1 MQNQKLQRALFGYGR
16 DWKGDGEMPTEI
28 VCSEEMRRRI
38 LSGTDRLVDAMKG
51 TLGPRGRNAVLQRP
65 HMTPLVTK
73 DGATIARD
81 FALQDRFENMGVQL
95 IKEVAAKTN
104 AATGDGATTAMVLA
118 RFIIHQGFRN
128 IAAGANAVEMKK
140 GVQGAAQ
147 LAGAAVKRM
156 AAPVKTREV
165 IAQVAAVASGDA
177 QIGGMIAEALDML
190 GPDGAIIVEEGGNE
204 TVVDLKVGMQ
214 LERGYLSPAMATN
227 REKMVA
233 ELDEPYILITDRK
246 LTSPQEL
253 VPLLEQVV
261 PSGKPL
267 LIVAEAV
274 EGQVLGLL
282 AANMKG
288 GVLKA
293 VVLHPPAYGD
303 GRRARMEDL
312 ALFTGGTFLSEDM
325 GYRVQDAKLEML
337 GRAASVR
344 VERNNTIVLGGAGN
358 KEAVENR
365 IAWLRMLIDKAKY
378 EFDRKQ
384 LEERRAKLCAGVAV
398 IKVGATTVV
407 EMQEK
412 KQRIENALHAARSA
426 VAEGMVPGG
435 GAAYISAIPAVR
447 AFANTLSGDMKT
459 GAGIVLKA
467 LTEPARQIAENA
479 GMDGGAVVAEI
490 LRRPAGTGFDAA
502 TGEYANML
510 ETGIVD
516 SAKVTRL
523 ALLNAASL
531 SAVLLTTQ
539 VAVSEGK
546 A

>member
-1 MQNQKLQRALFGYGR
+1 
-16 DWKGDGEMPTEI
+16 MPMEI

-38 LSGTDRLVDAMKG
+38 LSGADRLVDAMKG
-51 TLGPRGRNAVLQRP
+51 TLGPRGRSVVLERP
-65 HMTPLVTK
+65 NLAPLVTK
-73 DGATIARD
+73 NGATIARD
-81 FALQDRFENMGVQL
+81 FALHGRIENMGVQL

-104 AATGDGATTAMVLA
+104 ETAGDGATTATVLA
-118 RFIIHQGFRN
+118 RFIIHEGFRN
-128 IAAGANAVEMKK
+128 IAAGANPMELKK

-147 LAGAAVKRM
+147 LVAAAVKRM
-156 AAPVKTREV
+156 AAPVKTNDV
-165 IAQVAAVASGDA
+165 LAQVAAIAAGDA
-177 QIGGMIAEALDML
+177 QIGGMIAGALDTL
-190 GPDGAIIVEEGGNE
+190 GPDGIIIVEEGGGE

-214 LERGYLSPAMATN
+214 IERGYLSPAMVTD
-227 REKMVA
+227 REKMVS
-233 ELDEPYILITDRK
+233 ELAEPYILITDRK

-261 PSGKPL
+261 ASGKPL
-267 LIVAEAV
+267 LIVAESV
-274 EGQVLGLL
+274 EAPVLALL
-282 AANMKG
+282 AANMKS

-293 VVLHPPAYGD
+293 VAIHPPAYGD

-312 ALFTGGTFLSEDM
+312 ALFTGGTFLSEDL
-325 GYRVQDAKLEML
+325 GYRVQDAKLDML

-344 VERNNTIVLGGAGN
+344 VERNNTVILGGAGD
-358 KEAVENR
+358 KEAVANR
-365 IAWLRMLIDKAKY
+365 TARLRMLIDKAQY

-412 KQRIENALHAARSA
+412 KQRIEDALHAARSA
-426 VAEGMVPGG
+426 VAEGIVSGG
-435 GAAYISAIPAVR
+435 GAAYINAIPAVR
-447 AFANTLSGDMKT
+447 AFASTLSGDMKT
-459 GAGIVLKA
+459 GAGIVLQA
-467 LTEPARQIAENA
+467 LTEPTRQIAENA
-479 GMDGGAVVAEI
+479 GMDGGTVVAEI

-510 ETGIVD
+510 EAGIVD

-523 ALLNAASL
+523 ALQNAASL
-531 SAVLLTTQ
+531 SAILLTTE
-539 VAVSEGK
+539 VALSEGR

>member
-1 MQNQKLQRALFGYGR
+1 
-16 DWKGDGEMPTEI
+16 MPTEI

-38 LSGTDRLVDAMKG
+38 RSGADRLVDVMMG
-51 TLGPRGRNAVLQRP
+51 TLGPRGRNAVLQRT

-81 FALQDRFENMGVQL
+81 FALQDRFENMGAQL
-95 IKEVAAKTN
+95 IKEVAARTN
-104 AATGDGATTAMVLA
+104 ETAGDGATTAAVLA

-128 IAAGANAVEMKK
+128 IAAGANPVALKK

-147 LAGAAVKRM
+147 LAAAAVKRM

-165 IAQVAAVASGDA
+165 MAQVAAVAAGDA
-177 QIGGMIAEALDML
+177 QIGAIIAETLDTL
-190 GPDGAIIVEEGGNE
+190 GPDGAIIVEEGGGE

-214 LERGYLSPAMATN
+214 IERGYVSPAMVTDT
-227 REKMVA
+227 EKMVA

-246 LTSPQEL
+246 LANPLDL
-253 VPLLEQVV
+253 VSLLEQVV
-261 PSGKPL
+261 PSGRPL
-267 LIVAEAV
+267 MIVAEAV
-274 EGQVLGLL
+274 ESQVLGLL
-282 AANMKG
+282 AANMKS

-293 VVLHPPAYGD
+293 VVIHPPAYGD

-312 ALFTGGTFLSEDM
+312 ALFTGGTFLSEGL

-344 VERNNTIVLGGAGN
+344 VEKNNTVVLGGAGN
-358 KEAVENR
+358 QEAVANR
-365 IAWLRMLIDKAKY
+365 IAWLRMLIEKAEY

-384 LEERRAKLCAGVAV
+384 LEERLAMLCAGVAV

-407 EMQEK
+407 EMEEK
-412 KQRIENALHAARSA
+412 KLRIEGALRAVRSA

-435 GAAYISAIPAVR
+435 GAAYINAIPAVR
-447 AFANTLSGDMKT
+447 AFADTLSGDMKT

-467 LTEPARQIAENA
+467 LTEPARQIAQNA
-479 GMDGGAVVAEI
+479 GMDGRTVVAEI

-502 TGEYANML
+502 AGEYANML
-510 ETGIVD
+510 EAGILD
-516 SAKVTRL
+516 SARVTRL
-523 ALLNAASL
+523 ALQNAASL
-531 SAVLLTTQ
+531 SAVLLTTE
-539 VAVSEGK
+539 VALSTPE
-546 A
+546 

>member
-1 MQNQKLQRALFGYGR
+1 
-16 DWKGDGEMPTEI
+16 MPTEI
-28 VCSEEMRRRI
+28 ICSEEMRRRI
-38 LSGTDRLVDAMKG
+38 LSGADRLVDAMKG
-51 TLGPRGRNAVLQRP
+51 TLGPRGRNAVLERP
-65 HMTPLVTK
+65 HLAPLVTK
-73 DGATIARD
+73 DGATIAKD

-104 AATGDGATTAMVLA
+104 AAAGDGTTTAMVLA
-118 RFIIHQGFRN
+118 RFIIHEGFRS
-128 IAAGANAVEMKK
+128 IAAGANSVELKK

-147 LAGAAVKRM
+147 LTAAALKGM

-165 IAQVAAVASGDA
+165 IAQVAAIAAGDA
-177 QIGGMIAEALDML
+177 QIGVMIAEALDVL
-190 GPDGAIIVEEGGNE
+190 GPDGVVLVEEGGGE
-204 TVVDLKVGMQ
+204 TVVDVKVGMQ
-214 LERGYLSPAMATN
+214 LERGYVSPAMVTD
-227 REKMVA
+227 RETMVA
-233 ELDEPYILITDRK
+233 ELAEPYVLVTDRK
-246 LTSPQEL
+246 LSNPQEL

-261 PSGKPL
+261 ASGKPL
-267 LIVAEAV
+267 LIVAEVV
-274 EGQVLGLL
+274 EGPVLALL
-282 AANMKG
+282 AANMKS

-293 VVLHPPAYGD
+293 VAIHPPAFGD

-312 ALFTGGTFLSEDM
+312 ALFTGGTFLSEEL
-325 GYRVQDAKLEML
+325 GYRARDASLAML

-344 VERNNTIVLGGAGN
+344 VERNNTVILGGAGD
-358 KEAVENR
+358 KEAVANR
-365 IAWLRMLIDKAKY
+365 IGWLRMLIDKTQN

-398 IKVGATTVV
+398 IKVGATSVV

-412 KQRIENALHAARSA
+412 KQRIEGALNAARA
-426 VAEGMVPGG
+426 AMAEGIVPGG
-435 GAAYISAIPAVR
+435 GAAYITAIPAVR

-467 LTEPARQIAENA
+467 LTEPVRQIAENT
-479 GMDGGAVVAEI
+479 GMGGGTVVAEI

-510 ETGIVD
+510 EAGIVD
-516 SAKVTRL
+516 PAKVARL

-531 SAVLLTTQ
+531 SSVLLVSE

>member
-1 MQNQKLQRALFGYGR
+1 
-16 DWKGDGEMPTEI
+16 MPTEI
-28 VCSEEMRRRI
+28 ICSEEMQRRI
-38 LSGTDRLVDAMKG
+38 LSGADRLVDAMKG
-51 TLGPRGRNAVLQRP
+51 TLGPRGRNAVLERP
-65 HMTPLVTK
+65 HLVPLVTK
-73 DGATIARD
+73 DGATIAKD

-104 AATGDGATTAMVLA
+104 AAAGDGTTTAMVLA
-118 RFIIHQGFRN
+118 RFIIHEGFRS
-128 IAAGANAVEMKK
+128 IAAGANPVELKK

-147 LAGAAVKRM
+147 LTAAALKRM

-165 IAQVAAVASGDA
+165 VAQVAAIAAGDA
-177 QIGGMIAEALDML
+177 SIGEMIAMAMDTL
-190 GPDGAIIVEEGGNE
+190 GPDGVIIVEAGGGE
-204 TVVDLKVGMQ
+204 TVVDLKVGMH
-214 LERGYLSPAMATN
+214 LERGYLSPAMVTD

-233 ELDEPYILITDRK
+233 ELDQPYILITDRK

-282 AANMKG
+282 AANMKTG
-288 GVLKA
+288 ALKA
-293 VVLHPPAYGD
+293 VVIHPPAYGD

-312 ALFTGGTFLSEDM
+312 ALFTGGTFLSEEL

-344 VERNNTIVLGGAGN
+344 VERNDTVLLGGAGN
-358 KEAVENR
+358 KEAIENR
-365 IAWLRMLIDKAKY
+365 VAWLRMLIGKAAY

-384 LEERRAKLCAGVAV
+384 LEERLAKLSAGVAV
-398 IKVGATTVV
+398 IKVRATTVV

-412 KQRIENALHAARSA
+412 QQRIEGAVHAAKSA
-426 VAEGMVPGG
+426 VAEGIVPGG
-435 GAAYISAIPAVR
+435 GVAYINAMPAVR

-479 GMDGGAVVAEI
+479 GMDGGTVVAEV

-502 TGEYANML
+502 TCEYVNML
-510 ETGIVD
+510 GAGIVD

-531 SAVLLTTQ
+531 SAMLLTIE
-539 VAVSEGK
+539 VAVSEDK